1 MEMIRWE
8 GMEGGKGIDTMMVM
22 RGEKGD
28 GRWRGDEKGGRE
40 GKEIDGGGGGDSR
53 GMIRRWIRCWRE

>member
-1 MEMIRWE
+1 M
-8 GMEGGKGIDTMMVM
+8 MMVM

-28 GRWRGDEKGGRE
+28 GRWRGDEKRGRGGE
-40 GKEIDGGGGGDSR
+40 EDGWSGGGGSR